1 MKKSVIGLGLLLLAG
16 LIYLVMHWGNIQ
28 RLLLVKNFLDPVKV
42 VTNFAQAGEAFHK
55 RELKVSAPLHEWENN
70 PRPLP
75 EKINLLGQ
83 TITPQSYMEDTDSV
97 ALLVI
102 KDGKI
107 LFEDYYKGAEP
118 EDHRISWSVAKSFLS
133 SLIGAAIDR
142 GEIKSVDDT
151 METYA
156 PALKGTVYEGVAIK
170 DVLRMSS
177 GVRFSEDYFD
187 SNSDVVKM
195 TNILAIKGSL
205 DEFTTRYKERDFQP
219 GEFIRYVSI
228 DTHAIGMV
236 LSGATGQTPSENFE
250 KVLGSQLGFSQGI
263 HYITD
268 SHGGEYVLGGL
279 NMSARDYALFG
290 QLFLQE
296 GKWKGQDIISKD
308 WVHESTSRA
317 DIPRADG
324 GPLGYG
330 YQWWRP
336 VLRDGA
342 LYQDDFYAA
351 GFYGQFI
358 YVNPKANMVIVK
370 LSVFKDS
377 SETDE
382 NGLPHG
388 VRATEFFRELTAHYA
403 DQN

>member
-1 MKKSVIGLGLLLLAG
+1 MRKISIGFSVILVILLGLLALN
-16 LIYLVMHWGNIQ
+16 WGNIQ
-28 RLLLVKNFLDPVKV
+28 RLLLVKDFLDPDNV
-42 VTNFAQAGEAFHK
+42 VTNFAQAGDAFHK
-55 RELKVSAPLHEWENN
+55 RELEVTVPEHKWERE
-70 PRPLP
+70 PQALP
-75 EKINLLGQ
+75 AQINLLGK
-83 TITPQSYMEDTDSV
+83 TITPQSYMEATDTV

-102 KDGKI
+102 KDDKV
-107 LFEDYYKGAEP
+107 LFEDYYKGAKA

-142 GEIKSVDDT
+142 GEIKSVNDT
-151 METYA
+151 MDTYA

-187 SNSDVVKM
+187 NNSDVVKM

-205 DEFTTRYKERDFQP
+205 DEFTTRYKDRDFKP

-236 LSGATGQTPSENFE
+236 LSGATGKSPSENFE
-250 KVLGSQLGFSQGI
+250 DVLGSRLGFSQGI

-268 SHGGEYVLGGL
+268 SEGGEYVLGGL

-290 QLFLQE
+290 KLFLQD
-296 GKWKGQDIISKD
+296 GVWDDQQLISKS
-308 WVHESTSRA
+308 WVDESTARA

-336 VLRDGA
+336 ILRDGT
-342 LYQDDFYAA
+342 LYQDDYYAA

-358 YVNPKANMVIVK
+358 YVNPEANMIIVK
-370 LSVFKDS
+370 LSVFPDS
-377 SETDE
+377 SEKDE
-382 NGLPHG
+382 NGLPQG
-388 VRATEFFRELTAHYA
+388 VKATEFFRELTAHYA
-403 DQN
+403 GQ

>member
-1 MKKSVIGLGLLLLAG
+1 MRKISIGFSVILVILLGLLALN
-16 LIYLVMHWGNIQ
+16 WGNIQ
-28 RLLLVKNFLDPVKV
+28 RLLLVKDFLDPDNV
-42 VTNFAQAGEAFHK
+42 VTNFAQAGDAFHK
-55 RELKVSAPLHEWENN
+55 RELEVTVPEHKWDREPQA
-70 PRPLP
+70 LP
-75 EKINLLGQ
+75 AQINLLGK
-83 TITPQSYMEDTDSV
+83 TITPQSYMEATDTV

-102 KDGKI
+102 KDDKV
-107 LFEDYYKGAEP
+107 LFEDYYKGAKA

-142 GEIKSVDDT
+142 GEIKSVNDT
-151 METYA
+151 MDTYA

-187 SNSDVVKM
+187 NNSDVVKM

-205 DEFTTRYKERDFQP
+205 DEFTTRYKDRDFKP

-236 LSGATGQTPSENFE
+236 LSGATGKSPSENFE
-250 KVLGSQLGFSQGI
+250 DVLGSQLGFSQGI

-268 SHGGEYVLGGL
+268 SEGGEYVLGGL

-290 QLFLQE
+290 KLFLQD
-296 GKWKGQDIISKD
+296 GVWDDQQLISKS
-308 WVHESTSRA
+308 WVDESTARA

-336 VLRDGA
+336 ILRDGT
-342 LYQDDFYAA
+342 LYQDDYYAA

-358 YVNPKANMVIVK
+358 YVNPEANMIIVK
-370 LSVFKDS
+370 LSVFPDS
-377 SETDE
+377 SEKDE
-382 NGLPHG
+382 NGLPQG
-388 VRATEFFRELTAHYA
+388 VKATEFFRELTAYYA
-403 DQN
+403 GQ